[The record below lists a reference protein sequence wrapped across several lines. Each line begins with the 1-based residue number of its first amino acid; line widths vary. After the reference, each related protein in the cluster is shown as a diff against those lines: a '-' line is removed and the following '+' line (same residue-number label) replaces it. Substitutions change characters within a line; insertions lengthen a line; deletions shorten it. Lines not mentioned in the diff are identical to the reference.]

1 MILRNLGLI
10 TQDPANFFIFLL
22 VSLTALV
29 LAITVHEFSH
39 ALTATGLGDETARRL
54 GRLSLNPLV
63 HLDPMGSLML
73 LLVGFGWGKPVPVNA
88 LAFGRN
94 ALRGMSLVAFAGPLS
109 NLLTAIV
116 LAIPFRVGLVPWP
129 FSVEAQFFSSTTTY
143 FVGLGL
149 FTGILFNLV
158 LAVFNLIPIAPLDGS
173 KVLPGLLPRNL
184 ARSYQRIEAWG
195 PGLLIAII
203 GADIFFGTRILF
215 RVIGPVVNLLSG
227 AVVGHPVF

>member
-1 MILRNLGLI
+1 M
-10 TQDPANFFIFLL
+10 
-22 VSLTALV
+22 
-29 LAITVHEFSH
+29 
-39 ALTATGLGDETARRL
+39 
-54 GRLSLNPLV
+54 
-63 HLDPMGSLML
+63 
-73 LLVGFGWGKPVPVNA
+73 
-88 LAFGRN
+88 
-94 ALRGMSLVAFAGPLS
+94 
-109 NLLTAIV
+109 
-116 LAIPFRVGLVPWP
+116 
-129 FSVEAQFFSSTTTY
+129 EAQFFSSTTTY